1 MNSIEILSPR
11 LREDFISLIAKQ
23 TGIEIRSQNYVAMGD
38 NIYSRMKDLKLLTP
52 QSYYDFLTSETP
64 EAEEEWQKLVCL
76 TTNRESYF
84 FRDKGQFSLLR
95 QTILPEVIR
104 RNQRVKSL
112 RFCSA
117 GCSTGQE
124 PYSLAIL
131 LKELIPDIDNWNILI
146 LGVDINRESLSQ
158 AKKAVYNTW
167 SFRQVEDNIK
177 EKYFKSGAGY
187 YQLNDEIRQLVKY
200 RQVNLVRD
208 PMPQTEIELYD
219 MDLIICRNVFIYF
232 TENAIN
238 QVVEKFFNTLKPNGY
253 LITGHAE
260 LNNSQVKAFQTKLFS
275 ESIIYQRRS
284 GEYSHAFANT
294 TPSQSFKPQTLLPN
308 IKTEETKN
316 LSTTINQKYSFS
328 NNNTSNFST
337 LNPPLNNYSQNK
349 NQSFPQPTK
358 PENTSEKK
366 DRDNELLYEIEQ
378 LVSNKSYYLAQRK
391 LEQVLKQF
399 PKHFK
404 ATYLMAELEANLG
417 KYESAQQW
425 CHKAFSL
432 DNLQV
437 KPYLLLAQ
445 IEEENGNLEEA
456 KNALK
461 KVIYLEPTSFIAYL
475 NLSTLY
481 QQEGDLKRSEKM
493 KQSALK
499 ILQNLPLDQE
509 IKELDNIKVG
519 DLIADLQRLSSA

>member
-1 MNSIEILSPR
+1 MTLETLSPR
-11 LREDFISLIAKQ
+11 LREDFITLIAKQ

-38 NIYSRMKDLKLLTP
+38 NIYSRMKELKILTP
-52 QSYYDFLTSETP
+52 QSYYDLLTSETP
-64 EAEEEWQKLVCL
+64 EADEEWQKFVCL

-95 QTILPEVIR
+95 QTILPDLIR
-104 RNQRVKSL
+104 RNQRIKSL

-131 LKELIPDIDNWNILI
+131 LRELIPDIDSWNILI

-158 AKKAVYNTW
+158 AKKAFYNTW
-167 SFRQVEDNIK
+167 SFRQVEDDIK

-187 YQLNDEIRQLVKY
+187 YQLYDDIRKLVKY

-208 PMPQTEIELYD
+208 QMPHLEIELND

-238 QVVEKFFNTLKPNGY
+238 RVVEKFFNTLKPNGY

-260 LNNSQVKAFQTKLFS
+260 LNNTQVKAFQTKLFS
-275 ESIIYQRRS
+275 ESVIYQRRS
-284 GEYSHAFANT
+284 GQYSHAFANT
-294 TPSQSFKPQTLLPN
+294 TPSESFKPQTPLPTIN
-308 IKTEETKN
+308 TEEKQN
-316 LSTTINQKYSFS
+316 LSATINQKYSFS
-328 NNNTSNFST
+328 NNNTSNSYTF
-337 LNPPLNNYSQNK
+337 NPSKNNNSHKKYNPIQQPLK
-349 NQSFPQPTK
+349 T
-358 PENTSEKK
+358 ENIPEKK
-366 DRDNELLYEIEQ
+366 DKNNDILHEIEQ
-378 LVSNKSYYLAQRK
+378 LVSHKSYYLAQRK
-391 LEQVLKQF
+391 LEQVLRQF

-417 KYESAQQW
+417 KYESAQEW

-432 DNLQV
+432 DNLQA

-461 KVIYLEPTSFIAYL
+461 KVIYLEPTSFMAYL

-493 KQSALK
+493 RQSALK
-499 ILQNLPLDQE
+499 ILQNLPLDKE

-519 DLIADLQRLSSA
+519 DLISDLQGLSSA

>member
-1 MNSIEILSPR
+1 MTLETLSPR
-11 LREDFISLIAKQ
+11 LREDFITLIAKQ
-23 TGIEIRSQNYVAMGD
+23 TGIEIREQNYVAMGD
-38 NIYSRMKDLKLLTP
+38 NIYSRMKELKILTP
-52 QSYYDFLTSETP
+52 QSYYDLLTSETP
-64 EAEEEWQKLVCL
+64 EAEEEWQKFICL
-76 TTNRESYF
+76 ITNRESYF

-95 QTILPEVIR
+95 QTILPDLIR
-104 RNQRVKSL
+104 RNQRIKSL

-131 LKELIPDIDNWNILI
+131 LKELIPDIENWNILI

-167 SFRQVEDNIK
+167 SFRQVENDIK
-177 EKYFKSGAGY
+177 QKYFKNSAGY
-187 YQLNDEIRQLVKY
+187 YQLSDDIRNLVKY

-208 PMPQTEIELYD
+208 QIPHPEIELYD

-260 LNNSQVKAFQTKLFS
+260 LNNTQVKAFQTKLFS

-284 GEYSHAFANT
+284 GQYSHAFTNT
-294 TPSQSFKPQTLLPN
+294 TSSESFKPQTPLPS
-308 IKTEETKN
+308 IQTEEKQN
-316 LSTTINQKYSFS
+316 LSTTTNQKYSLS
-328 NNNTSNFST
+328 NNTSNSYTFHQSV
-337 LNPPLNNYSQNK
+337 NNYTPKKYTSIQ
-349 NQSFPQPTK
+349 QPLKT
-358 PENTSEKK
+358 ENIAEKK
-366 DRDNELLYEIEQ
+366 EKDNDILQEIEQ
-378 LVSNKSYYLAQRK
+378 LVSHKSYYLAQRK

-399 PKHFK
+399 PQHFK

-417 KYESAQQW
+417 KYESAQKW
-425 CHKAFSL
+425 CQKAFSL

-445 IEEENGNLEEA
+445 IEEENGNLEAA

-481 QQEGDLKRSEKM
+481 QQEGDLKRSKKM
-493 KQSALK
+493 RQSALK

-519 DLIADLQRLSSA
+519 ELISDLQDFY